1 MTKDESKYGIIL
13 FDTTQAAI
21 KAEKVLMS
29 AGISIKLIPV
39 PRHISHNCGI
49 AIRFELGFMDEV
61 RSVLRKE
68 DVPIADIALF

>member
-1 MTKDESKYGIIL
+1 MIRDESKYGIIL

-21 KAEKVLMS
+21 KAEKVLIS

-49 AIRFELGFMDEV
+49 AIRFGLDFIDKV
-61 RSVLRKE
+61 KSVLGKE

>member
-1 MTKDESKYGIIL
+1 MVDNEKYGIIL

-21 KAEKVLMS
+21 KAEKVLIS
-29 AGISIKLIPV
+29 EGISIKLIPV

-49 AIRFELGFMDEV
+49 AIRFPLDFVDKI

-68 DVPIADIALF
+68 DVPVADIALF

>member
-1 MTKDESKYGIIL
+1 MTKEEYGIIL

-29 AGISIKLIPV
+29 SGISIKLIPV

-49 AIRFELGFMDEV
+49 AIRFELNFIDKI

-68 DVPIADIALF
+68 DVPIADITLF

>member
-1 MTKDESKYGIIL
+1 MVDNEKYGIIL

-21 KAEKVLMS
+21 KAERVLIS
-29 AGISIKLIPV
+29 EGISIKLIPV

-49 AIRFELGFMDEV
+49 AIRFSLDFVDKI

-68 DVPIADIALF
+68 DVPIADIVLF